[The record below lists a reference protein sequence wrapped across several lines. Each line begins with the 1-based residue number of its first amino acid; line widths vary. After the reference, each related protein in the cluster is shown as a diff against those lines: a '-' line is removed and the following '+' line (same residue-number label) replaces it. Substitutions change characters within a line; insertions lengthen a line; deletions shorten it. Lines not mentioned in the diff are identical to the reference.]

1 MSKLI
6 FTAKTEIWRYN
17 IEIENLLTNPIP
29 SESIALLSKNV
40 NSCSRKRLHAFD
52 SAQNFSKIHANY
64 LEISYFD
71 SYFDFFYR
79 FQTPK
84 KHDYDIFSR
93 IKSFQ
98 ARHGGLIFQFLLKSC
113 VSKSARHA
121 DLCFL
126 YMCDHIPIQI
136 EWILVKKQSE
146 HGGIS
151 EISKTLVFE
160 IFLIREFWWSRWIL
174 IFWFIFWFLRR
185 YRAPK
190 KIR

>member
-1 MSKLI
+1 MRLHFLKREQLI
-6 FTAKTEIWRYN
+6 
-17 IEIENLLTNPIP
+17 LLYLQVITLFAFILLVNRA
-29 SESIALLSKNV
+29 ESIALLSKNV

-64 LEISYFD
+64 FEISYFD

-136 EWILVKKQSE
+136 E
-146 HGGIS
+146 
-151 EISKTLVFE
+151 
-160 IFLIREFWWSRWIL
+160 
-174 IFWFIFWFLRR
+174 
-185 YRAPK
+185 
-190 KIR
+190 